1 MPKIT
6 LLFTSLHVL
15 LLLCL
20 LVPISHHRYRL
31 RIGIGDGGDVT
42 LQRKIRVH
50 ANFIEYAPLAL
61 LMLGLL
67 ELSGLAATWLWLLG
81 AVLLLGR
88 VMHAIGFSL
97 KAGYSFGRFYGTA
110 LTWFVLLAMALAGL
124 WLLVTHGI

>member
-1 MPKIT
+1 MLKIT
-6 LLFTSLHVL
+6 LLFTALHIL

-20 LVPISHHRYRL
+20 LVPISRHRYRL
-31 RIGIGDGGDVT
+31 RIGIGDGGDAS

-67 ELSGLAATWLWLLG
+67 EISGLGATWLWLFG
-81 AVLLLGR
+81 TVLLLGR
-88 VMHAIGFSL
+88 VMHAVGFSL

-110 LTWFVLLAMALAGL
+110 LTWLVLLAMALAGL
-124 WLLVTHGI
+124 WLMVTHGT

>member
-20 LVPISHHRYRL
+20 LAPISRHRHRL
-31 RIGIGDGGDVT
+31 RIGIGDGGDAA

-50 ANFIEYAPLAL
+50 ANFIENAPLAL

-67 ELSGLAATWLWLLG
+67 EMAGVAATWLWWFG
-81 AVLLLGR
+81 AALLLGR
-88 VMHAIGFSL
+88 VMHAIGFSRR
-97 KAGYSFGRFYGTA
+97 AGYSFGRFYGTA
-110 LTWFVLLAMALAGL
+110 LTWLVLLAMALSGL
-124 WLLVTHGI
+124 WLVATHGL